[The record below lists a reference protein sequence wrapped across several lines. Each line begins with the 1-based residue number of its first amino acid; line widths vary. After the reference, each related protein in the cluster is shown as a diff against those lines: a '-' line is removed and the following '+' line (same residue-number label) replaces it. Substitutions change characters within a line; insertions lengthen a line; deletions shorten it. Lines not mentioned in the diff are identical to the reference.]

1 MSRLSEKHR
10 KIISIS
16 VVLITLIVM
25 AGSFIYIAFK
35 DPSVTQVVGK
45 ESSEARYVLVN
56 EDDGWEFENKNY
68 QLGRDL
74 SLLFLRMNRISG
86 RHQIVVKPKQALR
99 VENTMQ

>member
-35 DPSVTQVVGK
+35 DPSV
-45 ESSEARYVLVN
+45 
-56 EDDGWEFENKNY
+56 
-68 QLGRDL
+68 
-74 SLLFLRMNRISG
+74 MNRISG

>member
-68 QLGRDL
+68 QLGRDFVTFISFSVFK
-74 SLLFLRMNRISG
+74 SLLASTLLAANFLSCSL
-86 RHQIVVKPKQALR
+86 A
-99 VENTMQ
+99 

>member
-56 EDDGWEFENKNY
+56 EDDGWEFENKN
-68 QLGRDL
+68 
-74 SLLFLRMNRISG
+74 LFLRMNRISG